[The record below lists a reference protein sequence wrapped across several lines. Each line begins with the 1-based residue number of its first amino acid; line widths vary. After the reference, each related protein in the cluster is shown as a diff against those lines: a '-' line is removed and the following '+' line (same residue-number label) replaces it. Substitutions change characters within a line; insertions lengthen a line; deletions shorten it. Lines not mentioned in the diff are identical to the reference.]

1 MSPLDVK
8 GVLFDL
14 DETLLDHRGAASAG
28 IAAWAAWPCLP
39 RPTSTPPT
47 RSTPPAT
54 GAPGP
59 AFPDVAQAVAGLAGF
74 ALGVL
79 TNGVQR
85 VQEAKVRAIGLA
97 GSYRRGARPRGVPA
111 HHLADGAGAAAEGLN
126 RLRRQ
131 LDTFVRT
138 F

>member
-1 MSPLDVK
+1 MAMPALA
-8 GVLFDL
+8 DL
-14 DETLLDHRGAASAG
+14 DAAYEEY
-28 IAAWAAWPCLP
+28 AA
-39 RPTSTPPT
+39 RYR
-47 RSTPPAT
+47 RSWV
-54 GAPGP
+54 

-97 GSYRRGARPRGVPA
+97 GSYGRGARPRGVPA